1 MDGSNL
7 VPAAFGSVV
16 EGVSGNTYTVSMSFP
31 ELLENKRILTFRGLS
46 GDKLN
51 RLNDTIDD
59 LSAW

>member
-7 VPAAFGSVV
+7 VPATFRSVM
-16 EGVSGNTYTVSMSFP
+16 EGVSGNTYTVSVSFS
-31 ELLENKRILTFRGLS
+31 ELLENKRPLTLRGLS

-59 LSAW
+59 LCAL